1 MSYLTLLP
9 SLKLKPTPSLRAKFY
24 PSHRKLIYCSR
35 TVPEIE
41 KALVE
46 LKRLMAYRKQM
57 GCEDE
62 GFRGIGL
69 SSRKNLCL
77 HPEVRLPLSHIARS

>member
-1 MSYLTLLP
+1 M
-9 SLKLKPTPSLRAKFY
+9 
-24 PSHRKLIYCSR
+24 
-35 TVPEIE
+35 PEIE
-41 KALVE
+41 KALAE

-57 GCEDE
+57 GCEDA

-77 HPEVRLPLSHIARS
+77 HPEVSTFEMIPLPSGLVDSFLATEHQRSLERRKERRWMLVVEI

>member
-1 MSYLTLLP
+1 MQ
-9 SLKLKPTPSLRAKFY
+9 FY
-24 PSHRKLIYCSR
+24 PTHRKLIYCSR

-41 KALVE
+41 KALSE

-57 GCEDE
+57 GCEDD

-77 HPEVRLPLSHIARS
+77 NPDVSPVP